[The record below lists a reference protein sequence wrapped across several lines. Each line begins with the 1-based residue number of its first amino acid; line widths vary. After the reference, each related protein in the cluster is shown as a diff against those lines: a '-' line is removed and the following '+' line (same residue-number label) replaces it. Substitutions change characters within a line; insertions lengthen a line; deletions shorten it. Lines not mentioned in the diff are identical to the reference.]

1 MVGIRFFR
9 FGMCLFS
16 GVMLV
21 LRSVCFLVNMF
32 MALAMERAPMY
43 LFHYGSPSNVTWLNH
58 THAVSTTQTSA
69 NWKFLIS
76 SSTEPIEKHLWIFS
90 RQLLLMDQLI
100 WPLPFMYGIFTYMYH
115 KNQPNVGK
123 YTIPMD
129 AMGDVNCLINCSI
142 SCPYISQ
149 IIKGEEQVQ
158 RMCQRCWCIT
168 KSARSRSLLNGVK

>member
-1 MVGIRFFR
+1 MSCTLPEILKLSVCTWKWMVGIRVFR

-100 WPLPFMYGIFTYMYH
+100 WPLWSTYGIFTYMYH
-115 KNQPNVGK
+115 KNQPFMWVNIPFPWMRHGWCQLPHKLQHFMPLYVGVSQSL
-123 YTIPMD
+123 PG
-129 AMGDVNCLINCSI
+129 AG
-142 SCPYISQ
+142 PY
-149 IIKGEEQVQ
+149 
-158 RMCQRCWCIT
+158 
-168 KSARSRSLLNGVK
+168 

>member
-100 WPLPFMYGIFTYMYH
+100 WPLWSTYGIFTYMYH

-142 SCPYISQ
+142 SWPYISQ

-158 RMCQRCWCIT
+158 RMCQRCWSIT
-168 KSARSRSLLNGVK
+168 KSAWSRSL